1 MNEDELLPGMKPYLA
16 AKPHTRD
23 KKPSKK
29 GRLYLWDPKEPP
41 PVLGKH
47 SLAKHRILRTY
58 LEKYVAILAAKPVQD
73 AFRVSL
79 IDGFSGGGVYRDPD
93 TNEPISGS
101 PLLMVEAMNAAEE
114 SANEWRDKHFTL
126 NADFYFIE
134 KDKVTFEYLGEQLK
148 LNRDTQKRMDKIHLL
163 NGGFSRELDR
173 VIKCIKGSGRANRA
187 IFLLDQYGYKDV
199 TLANMRKI
207 FRELPNAE
215 IILTFAIDWFA
226 DFINETD
233 RFETA
238 LRNLELGDKK
248 EELLKLRQQ
257 HASDWRPAVQ
267 HILHNHFFSR
277 SGAKYYTPFFIH
289 SVDSHRAYWL
299 LHFSRHS
306 KARDVMMQL
315 HWEMENHF
323 QHFGSAGFGMFGTLG
338 YDPRN
343 DIETPL
349 LPFQFDSVAAEQTNE
364 SLLESL
370 PRRISQLKPEISFAD
385 FCDAVA
391 NETPATKQMLGQNIS
406 DLTRENELAIY
417 SSDGRRRRNG
427 VRIAA
432 DDVIVVPRQKLLLP
446 RSCQ

>member
-1 MNEDELLPGMKPYLA
+1 MNNDNLLPGMRPFVD
-16 AKPHTRD
+16 AKPTSNES
-23 KKPSKK
+23 KPDKK
-29 GRLYLWDPKEPP
+29 GRLYLWDPNEPP
-41 PVLGKH
+41 PILGKH

-58 LEKYVAILAAKPVQD
+58 LEKYVAILASKPVQD

-79 IDGFSGGGVYRDPD
+79 VDGFSGGGVYRDPES
-93 TNEPISGS
+93 NELISGS

-114 SANEWRDKHFTL
+114 AANEWREKQFSL
-126 NADFYFIE
+126 KADFYFIE

-148 LNRDTQKRMDKIHLL
+148 QNRDAHQRMDNIHLL

-173 VIKCIKGSGRANRA
+173 VIKNIKSSGRANRA

-199 TLANMRKI
+199 SLANMRKI
-207 FRELPNAE
+207 FKELPNAE
-215 IILTFAIDWFA
+215 IILTFAVDWFA
-226 DFINETD
+226 DFINETG

-238 LRNLELGDKK
+238 LRNLELADQRD
-248 EELLKLRQQ
+248 LLLNLRQQ

-267 HILHNHFFSR
+267 HVLHNHFFSK

-323 QHFGSAGFGMFGTLG
+323 QHFGGAGLGMFGTLG

-364 SLLESL
+364 SLLDSL
-370 PRRISQLKPEISFAD
+370 PRRISDFNGEISFAA

-406 DLTRENELAIY
+406 DLSRENELAIY
-417 SSDGRRRRNG
+417 TSAGRRRRNG
-427 VRIAA
+427 VQIAA
-432 DDVIVVPRQKLLLP
+432 EDVIVVPRQRLLLP
-446 RSCQ
+446 R

>member
-1 MNEDELLPGMKPYLA
+1 MNDDRLLPGMKPFVELKPKA
-16 AKPHTRD
+16 GGAKPD
-23 KKPSKK
+23 KK

-47 SLAKHRILRTY
+47 SIAKHRILRTY
-58 LEKYVAILAAKPVQD
+58 LEKYVSILAAKPVQD
-73 AFRVSL
+73 SFRVSL
-79 IDGFSGGGVYRDPD
+79 VDGFSGGGVYRDPESND
-93 TNEPISGS
+93 TISGS

-114 SANEWRDKHFTL
+114 SGNEWRDKQFKL

-134 KDKVTFEYLGEQLK
+134 KDKVTFDYLGEQLK
-148 LNRDTQKRMDKIHLL
+148 QNRDAHKRMDNIHLL

-173 VIKCIKGSGRANRA
+173 VIKDIKKKGRANRA

-238 LRNLELGDKK
+238 LRNLELVDKK
-248 EELLKLRQQ
+248 AELLQLRQK
-257 HASDWRPAVQ
+257 HSSDWRPAVQ
-267 HILHNHFFSR
+267 HVLHNHFFTK
-277 SGAKYYTPFFIH
+277 SGAKFYTPFFIH
-289 SVDSHRAYWL
+289 SADSHRAYWL

-323 QHFGSAGFGMFGTLG
+323 QHFGGCGFGKSGMLG
-338 YDPRN
+338 YDPRQ
-343 DIETPL
+343 DIERPL
-349 LPFQFDSVAAEQTNE
+349 LPYEFDSLAAEQTNE
-364 SLLESL
+364 ALLETL
-370 PRRISQLKPEISFAD
+370 PQRISRLKRDITFGD

-406 DLTRENELAIY
+406 DLTCENELVIY

-427 VRIAA
+427 VKIAP

-446 RSCQ
+446 RSN